1 MQGEYE
7 FSFTDQPMTN
17 AEFLKYM
24 EIIGSFSPL
33 QMSPD
38 QLKTLL
44 SVLIRNY
51 GGDED
56 FDMLALDAATMALE
70 AEAIHQLNMAV
81 GPEDGVH

>member
-7 FSFTDQPMTN
+7 FSFTDQQMTN
-17 AEFLKYM
+17 SEFLKYM
-24 EIIGSFSPL
+24 EIIGSLSPL
-33 QMSPD
+33 RMSPD

-51 GGDED
+51 GGEED

-70 AEAIHQLNMAV
+70 AESIHQLNLAV

>member
-33 QMSPD
+33 RMSPD
-38 QLKTLL
+38 QLKILL
-44 SVLIRNY
+44 SVLLRKY
-51 GGDED
+51 GDDEN
-56 FDMLALDAATMALE
+56 FDVLALDAATMALE
-70 AEAIHQLNMAV
+70 SEAIHQLNLAV

>member
-1 MQGEYE
+1 MRGEYE
-7 FSFTDQPMTN
+7 FSFTDKPMTN
-17 AEFLKYM
+17 AEFLKYI
-24 EIIGSFSPL
+24 EIISSFSPL
-33 QMSPD
+33 RMSSD

-51 GGDED
+51 GGEED

-70 AEAIHQLNMAV
+70 AEAIHQLNLAV

>member
-7 FSFTDQPMTN
+7 FSFTNKPMTN

-33 QMSPD
+33 QMSPA

-70 AEAIHQLNMAV
+70 VEAIHQLNMAV

>member
-1 MQGEYE
+1 
-7 FSFTDQPMTN
+7 
-17 AEFLKYM
+17 M

-33 QMSPD
+33 RMSPD

-51 GGDED
+51 GGEED
-56 FDMLALDAATMALE
+56 FDVLALDAATMALE
-70 AEAIHQLNMAV
+70 AESIHQLNLAV